1 MVQAKYKVR
10 LERLA
15 AEREALAATRVTF
28 QVFTHLA
35 RDTLEQVEE
44 GAAAS
49 MRFALRHGSEVLRQL
64 MAEGLAFRRMHRPK
78 SSGPMKPARPKRVP
92 FPIDIW
98 SAPSSC
104 CLFVPNTCLHGLILP
119 PLWLDPAALCL

>member
-35 RDTLEQVEE
+35 RDTLKQVEAE
-44 GAAAS
+44 RRLYA
-49 MRFALRHGSEVLRQL
+49 FAPARSEVLRQL
-64 MAEGLAFRRMHRPK
+64 IVEGLAFRRQHRPK
-78 SSGPMKPARPKRVP
+78 SSGPMKPARPKRTP
-92 FPIDIW
+92 FPIDI
-98 SAPSSC
+98 
-104 CLFVPNTCLHGLILP
+104 
-119 PLWLDPAALCL
+119 

>member
-1 MVQAKYKVR
+1 LNIRPKYKVR

-44 GAAAS
+44 ERRLYA
-49 MRFALRHGSEVLRQL
+49 FAPARSEVLRQL
-64 MAEGLAFRRMHRPK
+64 IVEGLAFRRQHRPK
-78 SSGPMKPARPKRVP
+78 SSGPMKSARPKRLP
-92 FPIDIW
+92 FPIEI
-98 SAPSSC
+98 
-104 CLFVPNTCLHGLILP
+104 
-119 PLWLDPAALCL
+119 